1 MALKMKK
8 MKPKTRKGAVKRIKI
23 SNGGNLAI
31 GKMISNRPND
41 NHRLIRK
48 PRTRK
53 LKAKRSTTLSNTFS
67 KLKAIM

>member
-1 MALKMKK
+1 MALKK

-23 SNGGNLAI
+23 TNGGNASI
-31 GKMISNRPND
+31 GKMLANRPND

-53 LKAKRSTTLSNTFS
+53 LKAKKATKISNSFS